1 MIHPRQKITR
11 SSQKAG
17 KGFQEAVKFAGHC
30 EERSDAAIQKANR
43 IEPD

>member
-1 MIHPRQKITR
+1 MIHPRQKI
-11 SSQKAG
+11 SQPQP
-17 KGFQEAVKFAGHC
+17 KGWEWLQEAVKFAGHC